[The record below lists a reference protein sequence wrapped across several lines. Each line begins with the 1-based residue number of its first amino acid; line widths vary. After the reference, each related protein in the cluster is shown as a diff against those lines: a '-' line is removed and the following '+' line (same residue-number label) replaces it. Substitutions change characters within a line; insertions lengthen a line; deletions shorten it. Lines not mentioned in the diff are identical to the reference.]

1 MLPLAGWRPAM
12 KAATAIGA
20 DASGVALTTRLRS
33 LRDFRSLAVVTVLA
47 TYALIVLGGTVRAT
61 DSGTACPDWPLCHGR
76 VIPPLETHVL
86 IEYSHRLVASVVGFL
101 ILGTV
106 FWAWRRER
114 ENKLVFRAGIATV
127 ALLAGQVA
135 LGGVTVKTETAAS
148 VVALHLAM
156 ALALLTIM
164 IVIAV
169 RSLAQSADRTREN
182 RGGGL
187 AEMARE
193 IGGVRLVA
201 LAGTFALIIVGA
213 YVSQTGAGLAYPD
226 WPLFD
231 GKLVS
236 AGGRLADLHYAHRL
250 LAAVVGLLLVALAVE
265 TWKRER
271 RTVVMAV
278 VALAVV
284 VYAAQVIVGA
294 SNIWL
299 DLATSVRIVHLALAS
314 ALWGVLVFAVAW
326 SYLATRTA
334 AGEGVPGA

>member
-1 MLPLAGWRPAM
+1 M
-12 KAATAIGA
+12 KAATAL
-20 DASGVALTTRLRS
+20 GVGGRRAALSAGLRA
-33 LRDFRSLAVVTVLA
+33 LLDFRTLAVVTALA

-61 DSGTACPDWPLCHGR
+61 DSGTACPDWPLCHGQ
-76 VIPPLETHVL
+76 VIPPFETKVM

-114 ENKLVFRAGIATV
+114 ESKLVFRAGITTV
-127 ALLAGQVA
+127 ALLAGQVG

-148 VVALHLAM
+148 VVALHLTM
-156 ALALLTIM
+156 ALALFSIM

-169 RSLAQSADRTREN
+169 RALSESTHRVREGPW
-182 RGGGL
+182 GGAMEL
-187 AEMARE
+187 ARE
-193 IGGVRLVA
+193 IGGSRLA
-201 LAGTFALIIVGA
+201 APAGTFALIIVGA

-250 LAAVVGLLLVALAVE
+250 LAAVVGLLLLALAIE

-271 RTVVMAV
+271 GSVAMA
-278 VALAVV
+278 ALDLAWAVYV
-284 VYAAQVIVGA
+284 AQVIVGA

-314 ALWGVLVFAVAW
+314 ALWGVLVFAVMW
-326 SYLATRTA
+326 SYLATKTA
-334 AGEGVPGA
+334 PGEGVQGA